1 MKVYKKYSL
10 LFLFATFYFLVPA
23 QSDFYIDSL
32 IVEASKCK
40 DDTNKLNL
48 LNIIS
53 ENAGDDIWPMYNNE
67 LGKLAAKLQKSSVPE
82 VRLCA
87 KKHLAASLNNKG
99 FYFAE
104 KGIPYKAVIFFNKSL
119 AIQREIKD
127 LEGEAYSLSNLG
139 TIYDSKGD
147 IYKALEF
154 YFASI
159 KIREKL
165 NNKVSLAQSYNNIAV
180 LYNHQNDL
188 ANSIKYHFQ
197 SLKIRKEIND
207 ARGVAL
213 AYNNIGS
220 TYTHLI
226 ETNFKGKEHIPDSLF
241 DRSLD
246 YFQKGYS
253 AYKAEGDEHG
263 MAFSL
268 FNIADYYML
277 QADCFFQNDPEKLDS
292 ILKISE
298 DLFIQSFEKFD
309 RLNEKEWVANTYN
322 GLANVYWREKKINEA
337 TKNGEKAMELAKEL
351 GYPETI
357 QNSANILRKIYQQ
370 KHEFGKALI
379 MSDLYYTMRDSV
391 VNDNNKKESLS
402 KYFLYQ
408 TEKQQLLAAA
418 NHEKMELVF
427 STKSKQKNMIIY
439 FVIAGLV
446 AFAVFAFFMYKR
458 FKITEKQN
466 RIINEQKQI
475 VEQQKHMVEESQKE
489 VLDSINYAKRIQYA
503 LLAND
508 ELLTENLRSHFI
520 LFKPKDI
527 VSGDFYWATKHN
539 NRFYLA
545 VCDSTGHG
553 VPGAFM
559 SLLNIGFLSEA
570 IKEKNIIEPHKIFD
584 FVRQRLIESISKEE
598 QQDGM
603 DGILI
608 CIEESSNVITYAAA
622 HNAPIL
628 VRENELL
635 ELPKDKM
642 PVGKGERVSEFNL
655 HSIEVKQGDILY
667 LYTDGYADQ
676 FGGEKGKKFKY
687 KTLNNL
693 LLSIHTLNLDDQAE
707 ALNQKF
713 NSWRDKL
720 DQVDDVLVVGIKI

>member
-1 MKVYKKYSL
+1 L
-10 LFLFATFYFLVPA
+10 LLLGISSSVSA

-32 IVEASKCK
+32 IIEASKCK
-40 DDTNKLNL
+40 NDTNKLNL

-67 LGKLAAKLQKSSVPE
+67 LGKLAARLQKSPVPE
-82 VRLCA
+82 IQLCA

-99 FYFAE
+99 FYFSE
-104 KGIPYKAVIFFNKSL
+104 KGIPYKALIFFNKSL
-119 AIQREIKD
+119 AIQREISD
-127 LEGEAYSLSNLG
+127 REGEAYSLSNLG

-165 NNKVSLAQSYNNIAV
+165 DNKVSLAQSYNNIAV

-188 ANSIKYHFQ
+188 VNSVKYHFQ

-207 ARGVAL
+207 LQGVAL

-226 ETNFKGKEHIPDSLF
+226 ETSFKGKEKIPDSLF
-241 DRSLD
+241 SKSLD

-253 AYKAEGDEHG
+253 YYKKDNDEHG
-263 MAFSL
+263 MALAL
-268 FNIADYYML
+268 FNIGDHYML
-277 QADCFFQNDPEKLDS
+277 QADCFFQKNPTKFDS
-292 ILKISE
+292 LLKISE
-298 DLFIQSFEKFD
+298 KLFSQSFKIFD
-309 RLNEKEWVANTYN
+309 QLNEKEWVANVYN
-322 GLANVYWREKKINEA
+322 GLANVYWRQKKINEA
-337 TKNGEKAMELAKEL
+337 IKQGEKAMQLAQEL

-357 QNSANILRKIYQQ
+357 QNAANILKKIYQER
-370 KHEFGKALI
+370 HEPEKALA
-379 MSDLYYTMRDSV
+379 MSDLYHRMRDSV
-391 VNDNNKKESLS
+391 VNETNKKESLS

-408 TEKQQLLAAA
+408 SEKQQLLAEA
-418 NHEKMELVF
+418 NQEKMKLSYQAETKQQRLV
-427 STKSKQKNMIIY
+427 IY
-439 FVIAGLV
+439 FVIGGLIILS
-446 AFAVFAFFMYKR
+446 VFGIFMYNR
-458 FKITEKQN
+458 FKVTQKQN
-466 RIINEQKQI
+466 RIIHEQKRI
-475 VEQQKHMVEESQKE
+475 VEHQKHIVEESQKE

-508 ELLTENLRSHFI
+508 DVLTQNLQSHFV

-527 VSGDFYWATKHN
+527 VSGNFYWATKHN
-539 NRFYLA
+539 NKFYLA

-570 IKEKNIIEPHKIFD
+570 IKEKGIFEPHEIFNY
-584 FVRQRLIESISKEE
+584 VRQRLIESISKEE

-603 DGILI
+603 DGILL
-608 CIEESSNVITYAAA
+608 CIDERLDVITYAAA
-622 HNAPIL
+622 HNAPVL
-628 VRENELL
+628 VRDNTLI

-642 PVGKGERVSEFNL
+642 PVGKGERLADFNL
-655 HSIEVKQGDILY
+655 QSVRVQKGDVLY

-676 FGGEKGKKFKY
+676 FGGDKGKKFKY

-693 LLSIHTLNLDDQAE
+693 LLSINASTLPEQVETLNQT
-707 ALNQKF
+707 F
-713 NSWRDKL
+713 NDWRDKL
-720 DQVDDVLVVGIKI
+720 DQVDDVLIVGIKI

>member
-1 MKVYKKYSL
+1 M
-10 LFLFATFYFLVPA
+10 AFYFLVPA

-32 IVEASKCK
+32 IVESSKCK

-53 ENAGDDIWPMYNNE
+53 ENAEEDIWPMYNNE
-67 LGKLAAKLQKSSVPE
+67 LGKLAARLQKSDIPE
-82 VRLCA
+82 IRLCA

-165 NNKVSLAQSYNNIAV
+165 NNKVSMAQSYNNIAI

-188 ANSIKYHFQ
+188 TNSVKYHFQ
-197 SLKIRKEIND
+197 SLKIRKEIKD

-226 ETNFKGKEHIPDSLF
+226 ETSFKGKEKIPDSLF
-241 DRSLD
+241 RKSLE
-246 YFQKGYS
+246 YFQKGY
-253 AYKAEGDEHG
+253 AYYEEENDEHG
-263 MAFSL
+263 MALAL
-268 FNIADYYML
+268 FNIGDYYML
-277 QADCFFQNDPEKLDS
+277 QADCFFKNNPAKFDS
-292 ILKISE
+292 IINISE
-298 DLFIQSFEKFD
+298 NLFMQSFEIFNK
-309 RLNEKEWVANTYN
+309 LNEKEWVANIYN
-322 GLANVYWREKKINEA
+322 GLANIYWRKKKIKEA
-337 TKNGEKAMELAKEL
+337 IENGEKAMKLAKEL

-357 QNSANILRKIYQQ
+357 QNSANILRKIYQE
-370 KHEFGKALI
+370 KHEFKKALE

-408 TEKQQLLAAA
+408 NEKQQLLAAA

-446 AFAVFAFFMYKR
+446 ACAVFGIFMYKR
-458 FKITEKQN
+458 FKITQKQN
-466 RIINEQKQI
+466 RIIHEQKQI
-475 VEQQKHMVEESQKE
+475 VEQQKYMVEESQKE

-508 ELLTENLRSHFI
+508 ELLAENLRSHFI

-527 VSGDFYWATKHN
+527 VSGDFYWASKHGN
-539 NRFYLA
+539 KFYLA

-570 IKEKNIIEPHKIFD
+570 IKEKNIFEPHKIFNY
-584 FVRQRLIESISKEE
+584 VRQRLIESISKEE

-608 CIEESSNVITYAAA
+608 CIEESSDVITYAAA

-628 VRENELL
+628 VRENELI

-642 PVGKGERVSEFNL
+642 PVGKGEKLTEFNL
-655 HSIEVKQGDILY
+655 HSIRVNQGDMLY

-676 FGGEKGKKFKY
+676 FGGDKGKKFKY

-693 LLSIHTLNLDDQAE
+693 LLSINDLSLEEQAKI
-707 ALNQKF
+707 LNQNF
-713 NSWRDKL
+713 IDWRDKL

>member
-1 MKVYKKYSL
+1 VYKKYSL
-10 LFLFATFYFLVPA
+10 LSFFVAFYFLVPA

-32 IVEASKCK
+32 IIEASKSK

-67 LGKLAAKLQKSSVPE
+67 LGKLAARLQKSTIPE
-82 VRLCA
+82 IQLCA

-99 FYFAE
+99 FYFSE
-104 KGIPYKAVIFFNKSL
+104 KGIPYKAIIFFNKSL
-119 AIQREIKD
+119 AIQREIND
-127 LEGEAYSLSNLG
+127 QQGEAYSLSNLG

-165 NNKVSLAQSYNNIAV
+165 NNKASLAQSYNNIAV

-188 ANSIKYHFQ
+188 INCVKYHFE
-197 SLKIRKEIND
+197 SLKIRKEIKD

-226 ETNFKGKEHIPDSLF
+226 EINFKGKDNIPDSLF
-241 DRSLD
+241 KKSLE
-246 YFQKGYS
+246 YFQKGY
-253 AYKAEGDEHG
+253 AYYEEENDKHG
-263 MAFSL
+263 MALAL
-268 FNIADYYML
+268 FNIGDYYML
-277 QADCFFQNDPEKLDS
+277 QADCFFKNNPAKFDS
-292 ILKISE
+292 IINISE
-298 DLFIQSFEKFD
+298 SLFMQSFEIFS
-309 RLNEKEWVANTYN
+309 RLNEKEWVANIYN
-322 GLANVYWREKKINEA
+322 GLANVYWRKKKNIKAIE
-337 TKNGEKAMELAKEL
+337 NGEKAMELAQEL

-357 QNSANILRKIYQQ
+357 QNSANILRKIYQE
-370 KHEFGKALI
+370 KHEFQKALE

-408 TEKQQLLAAA
+408 SEKQQLLAEA

-446 AFAVFAFFMYKR
+446 AFAIFGIFMYKR
-458 FKITEKQN
+458 FKITQKQN
-466 RIINEQKQI
+466 RIIHEQKQI
-475 VEQQKHMVEESQKE
+475 VEQQKYMVEESQKE

-508 ELLTENLRSHFI
+508 ELLTENLKSHFI

-527 VSGDFYWATKHN
+527 VSGDFYWATKHDN
-539 NRFYLA
+539 KFYLA

-570 IKEKNIIEPHKIFD
+570 IKEKNIFEPHKIFNY
-584 FVRQRLIESISKEE
+584 VRQRLIESISKEE

-608 CIEESSNVITYAAA
+608 CIEESSDIITYAAA

-628 VRENELL
+628 VRENELI

-642 PVGKGERVSEFNL
+642 PVGKGEKLADFNL
-655 HSIEVKQGDILY
+655 HNIKVKQGDTLY

-676 FGGEKGKKFKY
+676 FGGDKGKKFKY

-693 LLSIHTLNLDDQAE
+693 LLSINASTLDEQARI
-707 ALNQKF
+707 LNQNF
-713 NSWRDKL
+713 IDWRDKL
-720 DQVDDVLVVGIKI
+720 DQVDDVLVLGIKI

>member
-1 MKVYKKYSL
+1 M
-10 LFLFATFYFLVPA
+10 AFYFLVPA

-32 IVEASKCK
+32 IVESSKCK

-53 ENAGDDIWPMYNNE
+53 ENAEEDIWPMYNNE
-67 LGKLAAKLQKSSVPE
+67 LGKLAARLQKSDIPE
-82 VRLCA
+82 IRLCA

-165 NNKVSLAQSYNNIAV
+165 NNKVSMAQSYNNIAI

-188 ANSIKYHFQ
+188 TNSVKYHFQ
-197 SLKIRKEIND
+197 SLKIRKEIKD

-226 ETNFKGKEHIPDSLF
+226 ETSFKGKEKIPDSLF
-241 DRSLD
+241 RKSLE
-246 YFQKGYS
+246 YFQKGY
-253 AYKAEGDEHG
+253 AYYEEENDEHG
-263 MAFSL
+263 MALAL
-268 FNIADYYML
+268 FNIGDYYML
-277 QADCFFQNDPEKLDS
+277 QADCFFKNNPAKFDS
-292 ILKISE
+292 IINISE
-298 DLFIQSFEKFD
+298 NLFMQSFEIFNK
-309 RLNEKEWVANTYN
+309 LNEKEWVANIYN
-322 GLANVYWREKKINEA
+322 GLANIYWRKKKIKEA
-337 TKNGEKAMELAKEL
+337 IENGEKAMKLAKEL

-357 QNSANILRKIYQQ
+357 QNSANILRKIYQE
-370 KHEFGKALI
+370 KHEFKKALE

-408 TEKQQLLAAA
+408 NEKQQLLAAA

-446 AFAVFAFFMYKR
+446 ACAVFGIFMYKR
-458 FKITEKQN
+458 FKITQKQN
-466 RIINEQKQI
+466 RIIHEQKQI
-475 VEQQKHMVEESQKE
+475 VEQQKYMVEESQKE

-508 ELLTENLRSHFI
+508 ELLAENLRSHFI

-527 VSGDFYWATKHN
+527 VSGDFYWASKHGN
-539 NRFYLA
+539 KFYLA

-570 IKEKNIIEPHKIFD
+570 IKEKNIFEPHKIFNY
-584 FVRQRLIESISKEE
+584 VRERLIESISKEE

-608 CIEESSNVITYAAA
+608 CIEESSDVITYAAA

-628 VRENELL
+628 VRENELI

-642 PVGKGERVSEFNL
+642 PVGKGEKLTEFNL
-655 HSIEVKQGDILY
+655 HSIRVNQGDMLY

-676 FGGEKGKKFKY
+676 FGGDKGKKFKY

-693 LLSIHTLNLDDQAE
+693 LLSINDLSLEEQAKI
-707 ALNQKF
+707 LNQNF
-713 NSWRDKL
+713 IDWRDKL